1 MSHRLVVNPGT
12 PQVWTIE
19 LKPGV
24 NRIGRAA
31 ENDFP
36 IHHSSI
42 SARHCEVTVTDAGV
56 TLRDLGSANGTFV
69 ERVPVTEF
77 QLHHRHR
84 VQLGSVELVFESIGL
99 PDLPDAVNLP
109 ADGARIMVANP
120 GPIAPP
126 APPPPLPPPSP
137 SPVAATAATEEE
149 AAPALIA
156 PARLRRGGIGAL
168 MGSLIGT
175 LGWYWLIQRTGMEI
189 SYAALVVGVLT
200 GGVARLLARQ
210 TDPKLGILCAGCA
223 LLAIIIGQGFS
234 LHSLRDHQIEQQLA
248 AEYKQELRWAKSA
261 LEATNRNE
269 IVYFLAVREEI
280 PETEVSEEQL
290 KTFRTVE
297 QPRYRDLLDGKPPR
311 NEYIAERKANL
322 EKPKLT
328 GGIGL
333 FTILWSCFGI
343 AAAWWV
349 SSSRAD

>member
-24 NRIGRAA
+24 NRIGRAS

-36 IHHSSI
+36 IQHSSI

-56 TLRDLGSANGTFV
+56 TLKDLGSANGTFV

-126 APPPPLPPPSP
+126 APPPPPPPPSTT
-137 SPVAATAATEEE
+137 VAATAAEEE
-149 AAPALIA
+149 TAPASIA
-156 PARLRRGGIGAL
+156 PARLRRGVVGAL
-168 MGSLIGT
+168 LGSLIGT
-175 LGWYWLIQRTGMEI
+175 LAWYWLIQRTGMEI
-189 SYAALVVGVLT
+189 GYAALVVGLIT
-200 GGVARLLARQ
+200 GGVARVLARQ

-223 LLAIIIGQGFS
+223 LIAIIIGQSFS
-234 LHSLRDHQIEQQLA
+234 LYSLRDHQVEQQLA
-248 AEYKQELRWAKSA
+248 TKFKQELRWAKSA
-261 LEATNRNE
+261 VEATNRNE

-280 PETEVSEEQL
+280 PEAEVSEEQINL
-290 KTFRTVE
+290 FRTVE
-297 QPRYRDLLDGKPPR
+297 QPRYRDLLEGKPSR
-311 NEYIAERKANL
+311 DAYIAEQKTTL

-333 FTILWSCFGI
+333 FTILWSCFGV
-343 AAAWWV
+343 AAAWWI
-349 SSSRAD
+349 SASRAD